1 MTRGCPPPRRT
12 LAVLQL
18 NMQHSGICRDLMI
31 SYLRSHPCDVL
42 LLQDTPDSLRS
53 RFGGLPGYSLFLPS
67 SRGGA
72 DVPSGHP
79 LVGVLVKSSLR
90 ARPLSFSNPRMC
102 GVLLS
107 TPLGLVAFISAY
119 IHYQR
124 GLGIE
129 ALSAMISTVKQETPL
144 ILIGADSNGH
154 SPWWGPPD
162 YAGNTVGALVEDCVL
177 LHNLAV
183 ENTWPSPPSFVSET
197 ARQAW
202 IDVTLTSSRLH
213 PLVSSWRVLDGV
225 EFASDH
231 RALLSTLSLSAQRSS
246 APQTRLDW
254 GRVDWDAFRR
264 DLAGR
269 LQRLPPSSLDIH
281 TPQGLSSSMTF
292 LTSALQATIDS
303 QVPTKTL
310 SWASNPWWTAD
321 IASIR
326 SELNRLRRRWTRT
339 GDPEI
344 KKEANACR

>member
-1 MTRGCPPPRRT
+1 MVNRGCPPPRRT

-18 NMQHSGICRDLMI
+18 NMQHSGICRDLMT

-154 SPWWGPPD
+154 SPW
-162 YAGNTVGALVEDCVL
+162 
-177 LHNLAV
+177 
-183 ENTWPSPPSFVSET
+183 
-197 ARQAW
+197 
-202 IDVTLTSSRLH
+202 
-213 PLVSSWRVLDGV
+213 
-225 EFASDH
+225 
-231 RALLSTLSLSAQRSS
+231 
-246 APQTRLDW
+246 
-254 GRVDWDAFRR
+254 
-264 DLAGR
+264 
-269 LQRLPPSSLDIH
+269 
-281 TPQGLSSSMTF
+281 
-292 LTSALQATIDS
+292 
-303 QVPTKTL
+303 
-310 SWASNPWWTAD
+310 
-321 IASIR
+321 
-326 SELNRLRRRWTRT
+326 
-339 GDPEI
+339 
-344 KKEANACR
+344 